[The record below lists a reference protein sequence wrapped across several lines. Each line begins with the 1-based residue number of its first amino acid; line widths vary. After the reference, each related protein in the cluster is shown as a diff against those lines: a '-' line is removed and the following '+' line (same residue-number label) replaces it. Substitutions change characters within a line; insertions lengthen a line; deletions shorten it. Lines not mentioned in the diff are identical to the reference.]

1 MLNQDQI
8 RTLWPQMKVALRNM
22 WGGLSEE
29 EIEQTHGDF
38 SAIAS
43 LVQEK
48 FGENSESI
56 GQKIDQLM
64 NSFNNDTDL
73 GRNPDMS
80 SYQRKPNT
88 YWNPIH

>member
-22 WGGLSEE
+22 WGGLTEE
-29 EIEQTHGDF
+29 EIDQTQGDF

-48 FGENSESI
+48 TGEEREDISN
-56 GQKIDQLM
+56 KIDQLM
-64 NSFNNDTDL
+64 DSFENDTDL
-73 GRNPDMS
+73 GRDPDVS
-80 SYQRKPNT
+80 SYKRSPNVD
-88 YWNPIH
+88 WNSIH

>member
-1 MLNQDQI
+1 
-8 RTLWPQMKVALRNM
+8 MKVAIRNM

-48 FGENSESI
+48 LGEEREDISH
-56 GQKIDQLM
+56 KIDQLM
-64 NSFNNDTDL
+64 DSFDNDTDL
-73 GRNPDMS
+73 GRDPDTS
-80 SYQRKPNT
+80 SYMRSPNVD
-88 YWNPIH
+88 WNPTH

>member
-22 WGGLSEE
+22 WGGLSEA
-29 EIEQTHGDF
+29 EIEQTQGDF

-48 FGENSESI
+48 FGEERDEI
-56 GQKIDQLM
+56 RHKIDQLM
-64 NSFNNDTDL
+64 NSFENDTDL
-73 GRNPDMS
+73 GIDPDVS
-80 SYQRKPNT
+80 SYKRSPNVD
-88 YWNPIH
+88 WNSIH